1 MYLLYL
7 KPNIPFVKFFEE
19 EEIIS
24 DNEVE
29 LLKADAGKDLEP
41 PRCYIPIWVA
51 VESPSERIQR
61 AKDELRATGT
71 IEGLVEVSK
80 GGEEKSA
87 DEGEK
92 IEGVAPRGIC
102 ISGPRS
108 TSSPA
113 T

>member
-1 MYLLYL
+1 MG
-7 KPNIPFVKFFEE
+7 E

-29 LLKADAGKDLEP
+29 LLKAEADKDLEP

-92 IEGVAPRGIC
+92 IEGVAPPKTPTKVDADEDFK
-102 ISGPRS
+102 SPMKKS
-108 TSSPA
+108 PEKSSK
-113 T
+113 